1 MKKINKIIDKK
12 NPYLIAEIGVNHHNN
27 IQLAEKIIK
36 QAKKG
41 GADAVKFQTYKAE
54 SLASKK
60 SPYYWDLK
68 QVKEKSQY
76 KLFKKFDKFNQDDY
90 IKLKKISDYYK
101 IDFLST
107 PFDLQSANFLNKLVK
122 FFKIASA
129 DFTNLILI
137 EHICK
142 FNKPI
147 LLSTGASNMKEISKL
162 DKFFKFKYPNIDLV
176 LLHCVLAYPTKYED
190 ANLNIITLM
199 KKKFPYR
206 IIGYSD
212 HTLPDP
218 SGLTLLEAFR
228 KGAQVIEKHFTLDTL
243 KGKKGNDHFHSVDY
257 NDLLIFR
264 KNINFVKKIEGSLDK
279 RKILDCEKK
288 SRLNARRSLYSL
300 GVIEKNEKITLK
312 KMIAKRPGTG
322 ISPIYY
328 KKLIGKKSKK
338 KIFDDHQFKWSD
350 FY

>member
-1 MKKINKIIDKK
+1 MIKINKIINK
-12 NPYLIAEIGVNHHNN
+12 NKPYLIAEIGVNHHNN
-27 IQLAEKIIK
+27 IKLAEKIIK

-54 SLASKK
+54 SLAAIK

-68 QVKEKSQY
+68 KVKEKSQF

-90 IKLKKISDYYK
+90 VKLKKISDHYK

-107 PFDLQSANFLNKLVK
+107 PFDLDSANFLNKLVK

-142 FNKPI
+142 FKKPI
-147 LLSTGASNMKEISKL
+147 LISTGATNMKEVTKL
-162 DKFFKFKYPNIDLV
+162 DRFFKLKYPYIDLA
-176 LLHCVLAYPTKYED
+176 LMHCILSYPTKYED

-199 KKKFPYR
+199 KKKFPKR

-218 SGLTLLEAFR
+218 SGLTLLEAYR
-228 KGAQVIEKHFTLDTL
+228 KGALIIEKHFTLDAL
-243 KGKKGNDHFHSVDY
+243 KGKKGNDHFHSVDF
-257 NDLLIFR
+257 NDFIMFR
-264 KNINFVKKIEGSLDK
+264 KNINLIKKIEGNLK
-279 RKILDCEKK
+279 NRKVLHCEKK
-288 SRLNARRSLYSL
+288 SRLNARRSLYSA
-300 GVIEKNEKITLK
+300 GIIEKNEIITLK
-312 KMIAKRPGTG
+312 KIIAKRPGTG
-322 ISPIYY
+322 ISPIHY
-328 KKLIGKKSKK
+328 KDIIGKKLKK
-338 KIFDDHQFKWSD
+338 KVFDEHQFKWSD